1 MPELAFAD
9 VDDLQGALARHAYLA
24 DRGLTTAIYLALSLG
39 KPLLLEGEAGVG
51 KTEVA
56 KVLATLLDRELIRL
70 QCYDGIDASQA
81 LYEWNYS
88 RQLIAVRA
96 MDAAEA
102 DTHVEDL
109 FGPEFL
115 VERPL
120 LAAIRAGDRAV
131 LLVDELDRADDEFEA
146 FLLEI
151 LSEFAVTIPE
161 IGRVGALTPPAVI
174 VTSNRTRELHDA
186 LKRRCL
192 YHWIDHP
199 DLDREVDIVR
209 ARAPHVGAALA
220 RDVARAVARLRELDL
235 AKRPGVAETID
246 WANALAFLGAEQLDT
261 RLARDTLGS
270 VVKDHEDQELVMA
283 RLGARRRGARATRRL
298 RPGPPSAGAPG
309 RHRPDRDLPPRGRL
323 AGARR
328 PRLALLGRAHLA
340 RREPRRP
347 RRLRPRVRRVVPLV
361 GAVGIGAHDRAHPSD
376 RAPGVRRRTRRAPG
390 RGRTHR
396 RLVALSGR

>member
-1 MPELAFAD
+1 MQPIPGS
-9 VDDLQGALARHAYLA
+9 VDALTNALDDHAYLA
-24 DRGLTTAIYLALSLG
+24 DRGLSTAIYLSLSLG

-56 KVLATLLDRELIRL
+56 KVLSELLDRELIRL
-70 QCYDGIDASQA
+70 QCYEGIDASQA

-102 DTHVEDL
+102 GTDVQDL

-120 LAAIRAGDRAV
+120 LSAIRRGDRAV

-161 IGRVGALTPPAVI
+161 VGQVAAETPPAVV

-199 DLDREVDIVR
+199 DLDREVAIVR
-209 ARAPHVGAALA
+209 ARAPKVGAALA
-220 RDVARAVARLRELDL
+220 RDVAGAVERLRGLDL
-235 AKRPGVAETID
+235 AKVPGVAETID
-246 WANALAFLGAEQLDT
+246 WANALAFLGAERLDAA
-261 RLARDTLGS
+261 LAADTLGA
-270 VVKDHEDQELVMA
+270 VVKDHEDQALVA
-283 RLGARRRGARATRRL
+283 
-298 RPGPPSAGAPG
+298 
-309 RHRPDRDLPPRGRL
+309 
-323 AGARR
+323 
-328 PRLALLGRAHLA
+328 PRLA
-340 RREPRRP
+340 E
-347 RRLRPRVRRVVPLV
+347 VV
-361 GAVGIGAHDRAHPSD
+361 GEDA
-376 RAPGVRRRTRRAPG
+376 
-390 RGRTHR
+390 
-396 RLVALSGR
+396 